1 MRHVTITNF
10 GAVLGVTG
18 ERLVIKENNSLIQEI
33 PLSRLRTVTI
43 AKQGISVSSNLI
55 QACALRGIR
64 LFFLD
69 WRNMIISAVIGQNQ
83 HAVVALRR
91 SQFRF
96 IDSGHAIQTAAEIV
110 HTKLHNQRA
119 VLLYFWKYLKKTNAH
134 VGKHIRLTAEYLSNQ
149 MQSIR
154 NIDWEKKR
162 QWRDMLMGIEG
173 ASARQYWKTLSETGM
188 VPESFKGRDGR
199 GATEVTNQC
208 LNYGYALLMSY
219 VWSALDNAGLE
230 VFAGIYH
237 VDRPGCPSLVLDLI
251 EELRAWVVDRNIIR
265 LSNKISQSGELGRDL
280 KTLVSDA
287 VHGTMKTSYLYRNK
301 RLRLDSILQ
310 RQVYRLA
317 GHISSPEGRYKG
329 FHFRW

>member
-18 ERLVIKENNSLIQEI
+18 ERLVIKENNSIIQEI

-96 IDSGHAIQTAAEIV
+96 IDSDHAIQTAAEIV

-119 VLLYFWKYLKKTNAH
+119 VLLYFWKYLKKSKSLIADR
-134 VGKHIRLTAEYLSNQ
+134 IRQTTELISTYMLSIK
-149 MQSIR
+149 SIA
-154 NIDWEKKR
+154 WEKKHR
-162 QWRDMLMGIEG
+162 WRDVLMGIEG
-173 ASARQYWKTLSETGM
+173 ISAKEYWQTLAETGM
-188 VPESFKGRDGR
+188 FPESFNGRDGR

-237 VDRPGCPSLVLDLI
+237 VDRPGRPSLVLDLI

-265 LSNKISQSGELGRDL
+265 LSNRISQHKELGREL
-280 KTLVSDA
+280 KTLIADS
-287 VHGTMKTSYLYRNK
+287 VHDTMKTPYLYRNK